1 MSKINNL
8 SNDVL
13 VVLEKNLTYAY
24 MTAELIKNLGVTNSS
39 VFDNLL
45 EMYIINIAAI
55 WLNNG
60 ANCESMSTNEVES
73 LITNYTREAGVKF
86 LHDQWVR
93 EGITNWGIANNPY
106 DLFDLRPKLDNNIP
120 LLIVQAANNIVP
132 EPKKENKRKVLPK
145 VILILSNNG
154 FSFEDSIA
162 KADELYDKY
171 GDNAV
176 NQAEFELPK

>member
-1 MSKINNL
+1 MGYCIN
-8 SNDVL
+8 
-13 VVLEKNLTYAY
+13 
-24 MTAELIKNLGVTNSS
+24 
-39 VFDNLL
+39 
-45 EMYIINIAAI
+45 
-55 WLNNG
+55 
-60 ANCESMSTNEVES
+60 
-73 LITNYTREAGVKF
+73 R
-86 LHDQWVR
+86 
-93 EGITNWGIANNPY
+93 Y

-171 GDNAV
+171 GDNAD

>member
-24 MTAELIKNLGVTNSS
+24 MTAELIKNLGITYSN

-60 ANCESMSTNEVES
+60 AKCESMSTKEVEQ
-73 LITNYTREAGVKF
+73 LISNYTKEAGVKF
-86 LHDQWVR
+86 LNDQWVR

-106 DLFDLRPKLDNNIP
+106 DLFDLNTNIDGNTP
-120 LLIVQAANNIVP
+120 LLIVQAANNIMQ
-132 EPKKENKRKVLPK
+132 EYKKENKKKVLPK
-145 VILILSNNG
+145 VILILGTNG

-171 GDNAV
+171 GDNAIS
-176 NQAEFELPK
+176 QAKFELPK